1 MSKRADGLIANMLG
15 NRWHSTMTTVGA
27 SCSASSPAAPDSQTR
42 PHLETIWYSIKN
54 INTGNHTVAI
64 QVRHAGGTVLANVDH
79 FLGSS
84 VIGNFNV
91 QSAMFSGKR
100 GGTLTVA
107 MNTALASVTYSI
119 NAAGWLE
126 DVNG

>member
-1 MSKRADGLIANMLG
+1 MSKRSDGLVANMLG
-15 NRWHSTMTTVGA
+15 NRWRATTVVNGA
-27 SCSASSPAAPDSQTR
+27 SAAVTCPAAPDSQSR

-54 INTGNHTVAI
+54 INTGNHTVAL
-64 QVRHAGGTVLANVDH
+64 QVRHAGGTLVANVDH

-91 QSAMFSGKR
+91 QNAMYAGKR

-107 MNTALASVTYSI
+107 MNTALASVTYSV
-119 NAAGWLE
+119 NAAGWFE